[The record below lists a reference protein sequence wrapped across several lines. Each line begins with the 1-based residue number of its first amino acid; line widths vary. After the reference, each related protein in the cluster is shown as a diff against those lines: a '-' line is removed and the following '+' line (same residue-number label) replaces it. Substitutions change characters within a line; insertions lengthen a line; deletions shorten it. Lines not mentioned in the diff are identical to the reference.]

1 MALVMTSLSTRLWSA
16 LFPLLV
22 AVEAVH
28 AQTAGM
34 LRGRVTDKST
44 GNPVARAQV
53 NVPSH
58 DRSVFADGDGRY
70 SISGLPAGVSKLV
83 VHAEGFPTLR
93 VDVEMSEG
101 AVTDKPIELD
111 STEAGRLA
119 SAQSLPA
126 VPVTAT
132 AKPVNYRLAD
142 FERRRQNGRG
152 QYLTESE
159 IVKSGAYT
167 LPDAIKN
174 MRGVIYDCG
183 GGSCHV
189 HMAQAP
195 VRCLPEYV
203 VDGQEMNDF
212 GPTTPIRD
220 VVAIEVYTGPT
231 EVPGEY
237 AGRNAGCGVVVVW
250 TRSGP
255 TRKQE

>member
-1 MALVMTSLSTRLWSA
+1 MALRITRQSRRLA
-16 LFPLLV
+16 RVVLLLL
-22 AVEAVH
+22 AAAEAGR

-34 LRGRVTDKST
+34 LRGRVTDKSS
-44 GNPVARAQV
+44 GMPVPQAQI
-53 NVPSH
+53 NVPAH
-58 DRSVFADGDGRY
+58 DRSVLSDSDGRF
-70 SISGLPAGVSKLV
+70 SISGLPAGISKLV
-83 VHAEGFPTLR
+83 VHAQGFPTLR
-93 VDVEMSEG
+93 VDVEMSVG
-101 AVTDKPIELD
+101 AVTDKPIQLD

-132 AKPVNYRLAD
+132 SKPANYRLVD
-142 FERRRQNGRG
+142 FERRRQDGRG

-167 LPDAIKN
+167 VSDAVKN

-183 GGSCHV
+183 GGGCHI

-195 VRCLPEYV
+195 LRCLPEYV

-220 VVAIEVYTGPT
+220 VIGIEVYTGPT

-237 AGRNAGCGVVVVW
+237 AGRNAGCGVVVIW

>member
-1 MALVMTSLSTRLWSA
+1 MALSIATLCGRFARLA
-16 LFPLLV
+16 LPILV
-22 AVEAVH
+22 AAEAVH

-34 LRGRVTDKST
+34 LRGRVTDKSN
-44 GNPVARAQV
+44 GMPVPQAQI
-53 NVPSH
+53 NVPAH
-58 DRSVFADGDGRY
+58 DRSALSDADGRF

-93 VDVEMSEG
+93 VDVEMSVG
-101 AVTDKPIELD
+101 SVTDKPIELD

-132 AKPVNYRLAD
+132 VKPANYRLVD
-142 FERRRQNGRG
+142 FERRRQDGRG

-159 IVKSGAYT
+159 IVKSGAYSVA
-167 LPDAIKN
+167 DAVKN

-183 GGSCHV
+183 GGGCHV

-195 VRCLPEYV
+195 LRCLPEYV

-220 VVAIEVYTGPT
+220 VIGIEVYTGPT

-237 AGRNAGCGVVVVW
+237 AGRNAGCGVVVIW

>member
-1 MALVMTSLSTRLWSA
+1 MALCIPSSCRRLTRLA
-16 LFPLLV
+16 LPLLV
-22 AVEAVH
+22 AAQAVH
-28 AQTAGM
+28 AQSAGM
-34 LRGRVTDKST
+34 LRRRVTDKSN
-44 GNPVARAQV
+44 GMPVSQAQI
-53 NVPSH
+53 NVPAH
-58 DRSVFADGDGRY
+58 DRSALTDDDGRF
-70 SISGLPAGVSKLV
+70 SISGLPAGVSRLV
-83 VHAEGFPTLR
+83 VHAQGFPTLR

-119 SAQSLPA
+119 SAQTLPA

-132 AKPVNYRLAD
+132 TKPLNYRLVD

-159 IVKSGAYT
+159 IVKSGAYSVA
-167 LPDAIKN
+167 DAVKT

-183 GGSCHV
+183 GGGCHV

-195 VRCLPEYV
+195 QRCLPEYV

-220 VVAIEVYTGPT
+220 IIAIEVYTGPT

-237 AGRNAGCGVVVVW
+237 AGRNAGCGVVVIW

-255 TRKQE
+255 TRKQQ

>member
-1 MALVMTSLSTRLWSA
+1 MTLCISFWCRRLTRLA
-16 LFPLLV
+16 MPLLL
-22 AVEAVH
+22 AAEAVQ

-34 LRGRVTDKST
+34 LRGRITDKST
-44 GNPVARAQV
+44 GNPVAQAQV
-53 NVPSH
+53 NVPAH
-58 DRSVFADGDGRY
+58 DRSVLSDRDGHF

-83 VHAEGFPTLR
+83 VHADGFPTLR
-93 VDVEMSEG
+93 VDVEMSVG
-101 AVTDKPIELD
+101 AVTDKPIQLD

-132 AKPVNYRLAD
+132 TKPVNYRLAD
-142 FERRRQNGRG
+142 FERRRLDGRG

-159 IVKSGAYT
+159 IVKSGAYNVS
-167 LPDAIKN
+167 DAIKN

-183 GGSCHV
+183 GGGCHV

-195 VRCLPEYV
+195 LRCLPEYV
-203 VDGQEMNDF
+203 VDGQELNDF
-212 GPTTPIRD
+212 GPSTPIRD
-220 VVAIEVYTGPT
+220 IIGIEVYTGPT

-237 AGRNAGCGVVVVW
+237 AGRNAGCGVVVIW

-255 TRKQE
+255 TRKQP